1 MVTYAIGDVQGCF
14 ATLERLLERL
24 RAAGFDE
31 RSDTLWLAGD
41 LVNRG
46 PRSLDVL
53 RWALAQ
59 ERRMGPRLVV
69 VLGNHDLHLLGVA
82 AGVERLRPGDTL
94 QDALAAPVRE
104 RDELI
109 GWLRRRP
116 LLHRA
121 DVAGRPHLMVHAG
134 LLPQW
139 SAADAATLAREV
151 EAALA
156 GDDWARAVADLRRH
170 KRELWSERLSG
181 AARRGAA
188 ASALMRL
195 RTCTAEGRLC
205 ADFSGPPDEA
215 PKGCLPWFDLPTRRS
230 RDHVVACG
238 HWATLGLRLRD
249 DLLAL
254 DTGCVWGQSLTAV
267 RLEDRAVFSEPS
279 ADAV

>member
-1 MVTYAIGDVQGCF
+1 MVTYAVGDIQGCS
-14 ATLERLLERL
+14 ATLQRLLDRL
-24 RAAGFDE
+24 RGAGFDE
-31 RSDTLWLAGD
+31 RADTLWLAGD

-46 PRSLDVL
+46 PCSLAVL
-53 RWALAQ
+53 RWAVEQ

-82 AGVERLRPGDTL
+82 AGVERVREGDTFG
-94 QDALAAPVRE
+94 DVLATPARE

-121 DVAGRPHLMVHAG
+121 DIAGRPHLMVHAG

-139 SAADAATLAREV
+139 STADAAMLAHAIEV
-151 EAALA
+151 ELG
-156 GDDWARAVADLRRH
+156 GDDWPRALTELRRH
-170 KRELWSERLSG
+170 KREPWSERLTG
-181 AARRGAA
+181 AARRGVA

-195 RTCTAEGRLC
+195 RTCTAEGRPC
-205 ADFSGPPDEA
+205 DGFSGPPDEA
-215 PKGCLPWFDLPTRRS
+215 PAGCLPWFDVPSRRS
-230 RDHVVACG
+230 RDHRVVCG

-249 DLLAL
+249 DLVAL

-267 RLEDRAVFSEPS
+267 RLEDRAVFSEPN
-279 ADAV
+279 AEDR